1 MDAEFSSKELN
12 EALDYLEHHGI
23 TGMKWGKRNGPP
35 YPLDASQKS
44 SAEKSAEK
52 GSGSGTGSSGI
63 SQKKSKK
70 VSPKKAK
77 QMKEEEYEALSDE
90 EKKAKIMKEAD
101 TEMLVKYSN
110 LFNDQELQS
119 TYNRALLLSKS
130 KDLVDKD
137 AKRDA
142 DMNKNKKS
150 IGKKVVT
157 GLAATTGALTTADKL
172 YKMLG
177 YTESNDAVS
186 KGVGKAAGIIFDKTV
201 DKAFMN
207 LVFSIYGWADKRT
220 VSAESMDLALRM
232 MRDTRLPTSTA
243 VRVI

>member
-1 MDAEFSSKELN
+1 MDTEFSSKELN

-23 TGMKWGKRNGPP
+23 AGMKWGKRNGPP

-52 GSGSGTGSSGI
+52 GSGSGSGGSGV
-63 SQKKSKK
+63 SQKKPKK

-90 EKKAKIMKEAD
+90 EKKAKIMREAD
-101 TEMLVKYSN
+101 KDMLVKYAN
-110 LFNDQELQS
+110 LFDDNELRS

-130 KDLVDKD
+130 KDLIDKD
-137 AKRDA
+137 EKREKREA
-142 DMNKNKKS
+142 DKKS

-157 GLAATTGALTTADKL
+157 GMATTTGALTAADKL

-177 YTESNDAVS
+177 FAESNGAVS
-186 KGVGKAAGIIFDKTV
+186 KGLGKAAGAIFDKTV

-207 LVFSIYGWADKRT
+207 LVFSVYGWADKRA
-220 VSAESMDLALRM
+220 VSAEAMDLALRM

-243 VRVI
+243 IRVI

>member
-1 MDAEFSSKELN
+1 MDTEFSSKELN

-52 GSGSGTGSSGI
+52 GSGSGPGGSGV
-63 SQKKSKK
+63 SQKKPKK

-77 QMKEEEYEALSDE
+77 QIKEEEYEALSDE

-110 LFNDQELQS
+110 LFNDKELQS

-137 AKRDA
+137 AKRGA
-142 DMNKNKKS
+142 DKDKKS
-150 IGKKVVT
+150 IGKKVAT
-157 GLAATTGALTTADKL
+157 GIGTTTGALTAADKL

-186 KGVGKAAGIIFDKTV
+186 KGLGKAAGVIFDKTV

-207 LVFSIYGWADKRT
+207 LVFSVYGWADKRAA
-220 VSAESMDLALRM
+220 SAEAMDLALRM
-232 MRDTRLPTSTA
+232 MRDTRLATSTA

>member
-35 YPLDASQKS
+35 YPLAASQKS

-52 GSGSGTGSSGI
+52 GSGSGPGGSGV
-63 SQKKSKK
+63 SQKKPKK

-110 LFNDQELQS
+110 LFNDKELQS

-137 AKRDA
+137 VKRESDK
-142 DMNKNKKS
+142 NKDKKS

-157 GLAATTGALTTADKL
+157 GMAATTGALATADKL

-186 KGVGKAAGIIFDKTV
+186 KGLGKAAGVIFDKTV

-207 LVFSIYGWADKRT
+207 LVFSVYGWADKRA

-232 MRDTRLPTSTA
+232 MKDTRLPTSTA

>member
-1 MDAEFSSKELN
+1 MDTEFSSKELN

-52 GSGSGTGSSGI
+52 GSGSGSGGSGV
-63 SQKKSKK
+63 SQKKPKK

-110 LFNDQELQS
+110 LFDDKEIQS

-130 KDLVDKD
+130 KDLIDKD
-137 AKRDA
+137 AKRETDK
-142 DMNKNKKS
+142 NKDKKS
-150 IGKKVVT
+150 IGKKVAT
-157 GLAATTGALTTADKL
+157 GIGATTGALTAADKL

-177 YTESNDAVS
+177 FTESNDAVS
-186 KGVGKAAGIIFDKTV
+186 KGIGKAAGVIFDKTV

-207 LVFSIYGWADKRT
+207 LVFSVYGWADKRAA
-220 VSAESMDLALRM
+220 SAEAMDLALRM
-232 MRDTRLPTSTA
+232 MRDTRLATSTA

>member
-1 MDAEFSSKELN
+1 MDTEFSSKELN

-52 GSGSGTGSSGI
+52 GSGSGSGGSGV
-63 SQKKSKK
+63 SQKKPKK

-90 EKKAKIMKEAD
+90 EKKAKIMNEAD

-110 LFNDQELQS
+110 LFDDKELQS

-137 AKRDA
+137 VKRETD
-142 DMNKNKKS
+142 KNKDKKT

-157 GLAATTGALTTADKL
+157 GMAATTGALTTADKL
-172 YKMLG
+172 AKMLG
-177 YTESNDAVS
+177 YGDGVASNAA
-186 KGVGKAAGIIFDKTV
+186 GKATQFILGKTV

-207 LVFSIYGWADKRT
+207 LVFDVYGWADKRA
-220 VSAESMDLALRM
+220 VSAEAMDLALRM
-232 MRDTRLPTSTA
+232 MRDTHLATSTA

>member
-1 MDAEFSSKELN
+1 MDTEFSSKELN

-52 GSGSGTGSSGI
+52 GSGSGTGSSGV
-63 SQKKSKK
+63 SQKKPKK

-137 AKRDA
+137 AKREA

-186 KGVGKAAGIIFDKTV
+186 KGVGKAAGVIFDKTV

-220 VSAESMDLALRM
+220 ASAESMDLALRM
-232 MRDTRLPTSTA
+232 MRDTRFPTSTA